1 MKTPKVPA
9 DSVYSTMTSGHGT
22 DDQRPPTNLE
32 IPVSKNSLSIYI
44 SMYYVHLYRS
54 IPIKSG
60 IGNHTWSNFE

>member
-32 IPVSKNSLSIYI
+32 IPVSIKFPIYYFYK
-44 SMYYVHLYRS
+44 SNVHLFRTLDS
-54 IPIKSG
+54 LR
-60 IGNHTWSNFE
+60 

>member
-32 IPVSKNSLSIYI
+32 IPVSKNSLSIFI
-44 SMYYVHLYRS
+44 SMYILHL
-54 IPIKSG
+54 
-60 IGNHTWSNFE
+60 

>member
-32 IPVSKNSLSIYI
+32 IPVSIKFPIYYFYK
-44 SMYYVHLYRS
+44 SNVHLFKVRF
-54 IPIKSG
+54 I
-60 IGNHTWSNFE
+60 